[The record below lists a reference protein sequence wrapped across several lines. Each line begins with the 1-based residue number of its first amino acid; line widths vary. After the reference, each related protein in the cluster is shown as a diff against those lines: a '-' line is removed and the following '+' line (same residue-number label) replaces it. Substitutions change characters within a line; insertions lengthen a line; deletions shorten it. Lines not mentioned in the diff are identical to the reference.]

1 MNIKHPYIRK
11 IGALLLV
18 VVTLIST
25 NWGQSSPAQAA
36 PLAATVAVE
45 LWAKPGTLLLP
56 DGVTVP
62 IWGYTNTAGGAA
74 QVPGPAI
81 IVNEGD
87 TVQVTLHNDLLE
99 TSALFFG
106 GQTLPPDLIG
116 VPASGGSANY
126 TFVATN
132 PGTYLYEAGP
142 LPNAQHQTALGL
154 FGALIVRPLAPGQAY
169 NSAATAYDDEAV
181 VVLSEIDPNLNNSA
195 TPATFDLR
203 NYSPRY
209 WLINGKAHPDTV
221 AIASDA
227 GRKVLLRYV
236 NAGLQYHSMTV
247 LGLNQTVVAKDGSL
261 LPYPNSLAAD
271 TIAPGQTADTI
282 TTIPATA
289 VPDSRFALYDG
300 NFLNLRNTNAGGFGG
315 MVTFI
320 TTAAGTLG
328 ADTTGPTTS
337 GVAVT
342 AGVLNASVSDVATGN
357 ANVAAAEYYVDNTT
371 GAPTA
376 MSGAFGSPIVA
387 VNAPIPPAL
396 LTSNHIFYARG
407 QDALGNWG
415 PFSSVTYTAPDIVG
429 PTTSVL
435 VLVPNPTNGTANVT
449 LSATATDSTSN
460 VTAAEYTIDGGAPVA
475 MNVNAPA
482 LIANLTAIIPAA
494 TVNALA
500 EGPHAIAVRS
510 QDAASNWGATAQIN
524 LLVDKTGPAASGV
537 TAAPNPNNGTQ
548 GISPSQAVVRVTATL
563 VDTPVGV
570 VAAASADASTVVLDE
585 STIATRI
592 FLPVVMTNGQ
602 PVGVEA
608 AAVAP
613 GTTYVQKAEG
623 FIDTVGANGTG
634 FPLTPSDGLYDEAT
648 EDAYVYIPLSTINQL
663 SSGNHTIH
671 IRGQD
676 GAGNWGPTGTTILV
690 IDKAAPTFTGITLAP
705 NSFGVG
711 SIANVVLTVNGA
723 NDGTGSGVAGGEY
736 WFGTTDPAPGGG
748 TAFTGLTTNIPVGSL
763 AIGTY
768 TVRVRIRDAAGN
780 WSTGTNG
787 IRSATLTVTPPPPPP
802 FYFSTSGNTNPP
814 GVSGPADDADI
825 YFWNGTAFSRVIDVS
840 TAPYSLPGGANVD
853 GFDRVDATH
862 FYLSFSG
869 SVSVPGIAGK
879 VQDEDIVYYN
889 AGVWSLYFDGSA
901 QGLESGNFDLDAIS
915 IVGAGGPN
923 NVYFSTDGNNTP
935 PGAGGGGD
943 DADIYRW
950 NGGNSYTRIFDASA
964 LGWSSTNVDGFVRVD
979 ATRFYLSYSSDTNVP
994 GIGTVQDEDVVYYN
1008 GAVWSVYFDGTAIGL
1023 TNNNHDL
1030 DAFDLP

>member
-1 MNIKHPYIRK
+1 MNIKQPYIRK

-25 NWGQSSPAQAA
+25 NWGQGAPVQAA
-36 PLAATVAVE
+36 PLAATVTVE

-56 DGVTVP
+56 GGVTVP
-62 IWGYTNTAGGAA
+62 IWGYTDSATGAA

-106 GQTLPPDLIG
+106 GQTLPPDLVG
-116 VPASGGSANY
+116 AAASGGTASY

-142 LPNAQHQTALGL
+142 LPNAQHQTAMGL
-154 FGALIVRPLAPGQAY
+154 FGALIVRPLTAGQAY
-169 NSAATAYDDEAV
+169 NSAATVYDDEAL

-221 AIASDA
+221 AITSDA
-227 GRKVLLRYV
+227 GHKVLLRYV

-271 TIAPGQTADTI
+271 TLAPGQTVDTI
-282 TTIPATA
+282 TTIPATTA
-289 VPDSRFALYDG
+289 PDSRFALYDG
-300 NFLNLRNTNAGGFGG
+300 NFLNLRNTDTAGFGG
-315 MVTFI
+315 LVTFI
-320 TTAAGTLG
+320 TTGVSGPAP
-328 ADTTGPTTS
+328 DTTGPTTS
-337 GVAVT
+337 GLAVT
-342 AGVLNASVSDVATGN
+342 AGVLSGSVSDAVTGN
-357 ANVAAAEYYVDNTT
+357 ANVTVIEYYVDSTSST
-371 GAPTA
+371 P
-376 MSGAFGSPIVA
+376 FPISIVPA
-387 VNAPIPPAL
+387 ITVSINEPIPSGL
-396 LTSNHIFYARG
+396 LTSNHIFYVRG

-429 PTTSVL
+429 PTTSAL
-435 VLVPNPTNGTANVT
+435 VLAPNPNNGTADVT

-500 EGPHAIAVRS
+500 QGPHVIAVRS
-510 QDAASNWGATAQIN
+510 QDAAGNWGATAQIN
-524 LLVDKTGPAASGV
+524 LLVDKTGPVASGV
-537 TAAPNPNNGTQ
+537 IAAPNPNNGAL

-570 VAAASADASTVVLDE
+570 VAAANRDASTVVLDE
-585 STIATRI
+585 STIATLI
-592 FLPVVMTNGQ
+592 FMPVVMANGQ
-602 PVGVEA
+602 QVGVEA
-608 AAVAP
+608 AAVPP

-676 GAGNWGPTGTTILV
+676 GAGNWGSTGTTILV
-690 IDKAAPTFTGITLAP
+690 IDKAAPTFTSITLAP
-705 NSFGVG
+705 NSFAAG
-711 SIANVVLTVNGA
+711 SIANVTLTVNGA

-748 TAFTGLTTNIPVGSL
+748 TAFTGLSTSIPVGSL

-768 TVRVRIRDAAGN
+768 TVRTRIRDAANN

-825 YFWNGTAFSRVIDVS
+825 YFWNGTAFSRVWDAS
-840 TAPYSLPGGANVD
+840 TNGVPGGANVD
-853 GFDRVDATH
+853 GLVRLSATQH
-862 FYLSFSG
+862 YLSFNGDTNISG
-869 SVSVPGIAGK
+869 FGI
-879 VQDEDIVYYN
+879 VQDEDIVAFN
-889 AGVWSLYFDGSA
+889 AGVWSVQFNGTGFGLTAGNLDIDAFDYVGTTLYLST
-901 QGLESGNFDLDAIS
+901 SGNT
-915 IVGAGGPN
+915 N
-923 NVYFSTDGNNTP
+923 P
-935 PGAGGGGD
+935 PGAGGGAD

-950 NGGNSYTRIFDASA
+950 NGGSSYTRIFDASTA
-964 LGWSSTNVDGFVRVD
+964 GLPGGANVDGLTMVD
-979 ATRFYLSYSSDTNVP
+979 PTHFYLSFTGDVTVT
-994 GIGTVQDEDVVYYN
+994 GLGAVQDEDVVYYN
-1008 GAVWSVYFDGTAIGL
+1008 AGVWSFRVDGTALGL
-1023 TNNNHDL
+1023 TNGNLDL
-1030 DAFDLP
+1030 DAIDVP